1 MNQFTEQYP
10 DIRLTLI
17 ASNEPDHLRS
27 ADVDVCVLYGHGNW
41 TDCWIRLWTT
51 LKLFPVASPTLLNM
65 RPLRS
70 VRDLRNHV
78 LLHGD
83 DGREWNT
90 WLAAADATEHARG
103 AQHFMSDA
111 RLSTEAALYGQG
123 VALGDTITAS
133 NLIAKGELIVPF
145 DLTVP
150 ANNAFYVACRNEV
163 RNAPI
168 VKVFIDW
175 LFASLETDT
184 ITEPQTSA
192 RRIIRPTQRQG
203 QRSGTS
209 RHTTLH
215 PDDTPKTARSLAE
228 TPGQD
233 RYPIGLLPMT
243 AALLNSLVTRLS
255 PPPIPAVQAW
265 GKSYGGGHGPLIDL
279 SQAVPGYPPHPD
291 MLRWLGE
298 AASSLAYTNY
308 GPIEGETP
316 LREAYAAHV
325 SDLYGHEDWRW
336 QYPHHFRLQPGVHL
350 RGHGGCGSG

>member
-1 MNQFTEQYP
+1 MTPGRLPPLNPLRAFEATARHGSVTVAARELNVTHGAISHQIKALEAMLDVQLFERSAQRLRLTPQGALLLPTVSKAFEDIAATTALIRRPTTSGELTVTCVPALLSLWLIPRMNQFTEQYP
-10 DIRLTLI
+10 DIKLTLI
-17 ASNEPDHLRS
+17 ASNEADHLFS
-27 ADVDVCVLYGHGNW
+27 SEVDVCVLYGHGNW
-41 TDCWIRLWTT
+41 SDCWTRLWST

-90 WLAAADATEHARG
+90 WLTAADAAEYAGG

-111 RLSTEAALYGQG
+111 RLSTEAAVHGQG

-150 ANNAFYVACRNEV
+150 ANYAFYVACRNEV

-175 LFASLETDT
+175 LFASLEADT

-192 RRIIRPTQRQG
+192 RRIIRR
-203 QRSGTS
+203 RSVKVS
-209 RHTTLH
+209 APEH
-215 PDDTPKTARSLAE
+215 LA
-228 TPGQD
+228 
-233 RYPIGLLPMT
+233 
-243 AALLNSLVTRLS
+243 
-255 PPPIPAVQAW
+255 PPPIPALRPRRPERLKRRS
-265 GKSYGGGHGPLIDL
+265 KSDI
-279 SQAVPGYPPHPD
+279 
-291 MLRWLGE
+291 R
-298 AASSLAYTNY
+298 
-308 GPIEGETP
+308 
-316 LREAYAAHV
+316 
-325 SDLYGHEDWRW
+325 
-336 QYPHHFRLQPGVHL
+336 
-350 RGHGGCGSG
+350 